1 MPPGSPVSEDSPP
14 AATSRSA
21 RVNQTALG
29 FQQPLLQAGEPQL
42 ATRAGS
48 ASRHHRGALWLRIHF
63 NLCFRRIFLTFL
75 MTRGLSQTPRSS
87 LYGLDIILLIEQSA
101 GGGAF
106 NACCE

>member
-1 MPPGSPVSEDSPP
+1 MLIRRPWVFNSRCCKLVSHSWRPVP
-14 AATSRSA
+14 AAPA
-21 RVNQTALG
+21 
-29 FQQPLLQAGEPQL
+29 
-42 ATRAGS
+42 
-48 ASRHHRGALWLRIHF
+48 RHHRGALWLRIHF